1 MSELRIYQYAC
12 NGPSCHRCEEL
23 MPGFIDDCNGRKNFT
38 PDQEKESAEIIELML
53 KECPTSAL
61 SFDSER

>member
-23 MPGFIDDCNGRKNFT
+23 KPGFISEHNGKMQFT
-38 PDQEKESAEIIELML
+38 PEQEKIDAALIEEML
-53 KECPTSAL
+53 NECSTSAL
-61 SFDSER
+61 SFD